1 MKLLQCDIRIL
12 LHQFPK
18 EALLRH
24 ETAMSPATRVGFGP
38 EVTGPPQAVR
48 KPNRRGSGNQQS
60 TTDLP
65 CREFLSVQDL
75 KAMSNIQ

>member
-1 MKLLQCDIRIL
+1 
-12 LHQFPK
+12 
-18 EALLRH
+18 
-24 ETAMSPATRVGFGP
+24 MSPATRVGFGP

-48 KPNRRGSGNQQS
+48 KPNRRGSGNQQL

-65 CREFLSVQDL
+65 CRESLSVQDL